1 MKKGMYAF
9 IMAMTFSILL
19 SGCKKGVQNETK
31 DGEAGGSAAS
41 ETVDLVV
48 WGAEEDEELL
58 NRIIE
63 SFRAKYQGQADFNIT
78 FEVQGE
84 STCKDA
90 LMGDLEGGADVFAFA
105 DDQLNTLAAAGALE
119 PVENADTIKMENLEG
134 AVEAASIEGTLYA
147 YPLTADNGYFLYYN
161 KRYLTSQDVETLDGI
176 LEVAANHGKKVTMD
190 WSSGWYVYSFFGNTG
205 LEVGLSEDGITNYC
219 TWNGTDGD
227 IKGVDV
233 ARAMLAIVES
243 PGFLNGDETSFLSGV
258 WDGSVIAGISGV
270 WNAVEVEEAWGND
283 YGAVKLPTYTCG
295 GRQVQM
301 ASFSGYKLIGVNAY
315 SEHYDWACKLAE
327 WITNEQNQQ
336 MRFEVRG
343 QGPANINASESAK
356 VQESPAIL
364 ALMEQSDYSVLQ
376 RIGGNYWDP
385 VSEFAGNMA
394 EGNPSGQP
402 LQNQLDKMVEEIT
415 K

>member
-1 MKKGMYAF
+1 M
-9 IMAMTFSILL
+9 
-19 SGCKKGVQNETK
+19 E
-31 DGEAGGSAAS
+31 
-41 ETVDLVV
+41 
-48 WGAEEDEELL
+48 
-58 NRIIE
+58 
-63 SFRAKYQGQADFNIT
+63 
-78 FEVQGE
+78 
-84 STCKDA
+84 
-90 LMGDLEGGADVFAFA
+90 DLEGGADVFAFA

-134 AVEAASIEGTLYA
+134 AVEAASIGGILYA

-176 LEVAANHGKKVTMD
+176 LEVAANNGKKVTMD

-233 ARAMLAIVES
+233 ARAMLAVAES

-356 VQESPAIL
+356 VQESPAIS

>member
-233 ARAMLAIVES
+233 ARAMLAIAES